1 MIKKIMTVLS
11 MLILS
16 TALTWA
22 VWEGNAVAGSQEEFP
37 AGLFA
42 SSDLFP
48 KYTLIEITNLEQ
60 DITSRAVVIDNE
72 GAQGVLVKVSPDLA
86 RVLAIKED
94 STVRI
99 RVSIP
104 PLVAEEGADPVLL
117 GKVEERQPTPTAVPE
132 KPAEEAP
139 QTSPV
144 EAVPIEE
151 PVQPAEKPI
160 QEDNNRKDPYEEPIQ
175 NEAVIQNEPAPPE
188 VAEPVKPAV
197 EPKGEKNEEVAPMTV
212 AEIETPVQPEPEEP
226 VSPIAEVEEPT
237 QPEKAPEEP
246 MAPIA
251 EVEEPSQPE
260 KTPAAPAAPVAEVS
274 EPVLPEPEIVPA
286 PAAVSEVTEP
296 VEFSA
301 SSEYSAEAEKPV
313 LDAPPIQEAPIEE
326 ESESSAEYTKP
337 VVQVAE
343 IAVPETASGL
353 DALLSPVPEV
363 STPIE
368 PEPVTVDEAESEKDM
383 EKPTVESELPAVE
396 PKEEPVE
403 ESEELQ
409 DEPEVVIAKEAL
421 AEKES
426 KDDTT
431 EDDLITENH
440 VMLVPSEPRAPMKE
454 FIPIPKEPEKPA
466 LPAAAPVVTQPAEE
480 LYTANV
486 LTKGA
491 FYVQI
496 GRFKDM
502 LNVESFVQR
511 YGKQYPI
518 AVEKSSTAQ
527 EVSYKVYVGPLKKD
541 EQGAT
546 LENFQKLGFKDAFL
560 KKAP

>member
-132 KPAEEAP
+132 KPAEEAS

-160 QEDNNRKDPYEEPIQ
+160 QEDNNRRDPYEEPIQ

-237 QPEKAPEEP
+237 QPEK
-246 MAPIA
+246 
-251 EVEEPSQPE
+251 
-260 KTPAAPAAPVAEVS
+260 TPAAPAAPVAEVS

-313 LDAPPIQEAPIEE
+313 LDAPPIQEPPIEE
-326 ESESSAEYTKP
+326 GSESSAEYTKP

-383 EKPTVESELPAVE
+383 EKPTVEPELPAVE

-409 DEPEVVIAKEAL
+409 DEPEIVIAKEAL
-421 AEKES
+421 AGKEP

-440 VMLVPSEPRAPMKE
+440 VMLVPSEPRVPMKE
-454 FIPIPKEPEKPA
+454 YIPAPKEPEQPV
-466 LPAAAPVVTQPAEE
+466 LPASPVVTQPAEE
-480 LYTANV
+480 LYTASV

-496 GRFKDM
+496 GWFKDM

-518 AVEKSSTAQ
+518 AVEKSPMTKGIF
-527 EVSYKVYVGPLKKD
+527 YKVYIGPLKKD
-541 EQGAT
+541 ERGAI

>member
-175 NEAVIQNEPAPPE
+175 NEAVIQNEPAPSE

-237 QPEKAPEEP
+237 
-246 MAPIA
+246 
-251 EVEEPSQPE
+251 QPE

-313 LDAPPIQEAPIEE
+313 LDAPPIQEPPIEE
-326 ESESSAEYTKP
+326 GSESSAEYTKP

-383 EKPTVESELPAVE
+383 EKPTVEPELPAVE

-409 DEPEVVIAKEAL
+409 DEPEIVIAKEAL
-421 AEKES
+421 AGKEP

-440 VMLVPSEPRAPMKE
+440 VMLVPSEPRVPMKE
-454 FIPIPKEPEKPA
+454 YIPAPKEPEQPA
-466 LPAAAPVVTQPAEE
+466 LPASPVVTQPAEE

-496 GRFKDM
+496 GWFKDM

-518 AVEKSSTAQ
+518 AVEKSPMTKGIF
-527 EVSYKVYVGPLKKD
+527 YKVYIGPLKKD
-541 EQGAT
+541 ERGAI

>member
-16 TALTWA
+16 TALIWA

-60 DITSRAVVIDNE
+60 NITSRAVVIDNE

-226 VSPIAEVEEPT
+226 
-237 QPEKAPEEP
+237 

-313 LDAPPIQEAPIEE
+313 LDAPPIQEPPIEE

-383 EKPTVESELPAVE
+383 EKPTVEPELPAVE

-421 AEKES
+421 AGKEP

-440 VMLVPSEPRAPMKE
+440 VMLVPSEPRVPMKE
-454 FIPIPKEPEKPA
+454 YIPAPKEPEQPA
-466 LPAAAPVVTQPAEE
+466 LPASPVVTQPAEE

-491 FYVQI
+491 FYVQV
-496 GRFKDM
+496 GRFKDI
-502 LNVESFVQR
+502 LNVESFVQM
-511 YGKQYPI
+511 YGKQYPVAI
-518 AVEKSSTAQ
+518 EKSSTAK
-527 EVSYKVYVGPLKKD
+527 EVFYKVYVGPLQKD
-541 EQGAT
+541 ERGAA
-546 LENFQKLGFKDAFL
+546 LETFQKLGFKDAFL

>member
-11 MLILS
+11 MLLLS

-22 VWEGNAVAGSQEEFP
+22 VWEGNAAAGLQEEFP
-37 AGLFA
+37 TGLFA

-60 DITSRAVVIDNE
+60 NITSRAVVINNE

-86 RVLAIKED
+86 KILAIKEGR
-94 STVRI
+94 TVRV

-117 GKVEERQPTPTAVPE
+117 GKVEERQLAPTAAPE
-132 KPAEEAP
+132 EPAEEIP
-139 QTSPV
+139 QVSPV
-144 EAVPIEE
+144 KAIPAEEPIQPAEE
-151 PVQPAEKPI
+151 PV

-175 NEAVIQNEPAPPE
+175 NEAPIQNEPAPPPE
-188 VAEPVKPAV
+188 VSEPVKPAA
-197 EPKGEKNEEVAPMTV
+197 ELKEEKNEKAEPIKEVDPITV

-237 QPEKAPEEP
+237 QPEVVPAEP
-246 MAPIA
+246 TA
-251 EVEEPSQPE
+251 S
-260 KTPAAPAAPVAEVS
+260 VAEVS

-286 PAAVSEVTEP
+286 PAAVPEVTEP
-296 VEFSA
+296 VELSV

-313 LDAPPIQEAPIEE
+313 LDAPPIQKPPIEAGG
-326 ESESSAEYTKP
+326 ESSGEYTKP

-343 IAVPETASGL
+343 IAVPATASEL

-368 PEPVTVDEAESEKDM
+368 PEPVTVDEAELEKDT
-383 EKPTVESELPAVE
+383 EEPTVEPKLPAVE
-396 PKEEPVE
+396 PNEEPAE
-403 ESEELQ
+403 ESDELQ
-409 DEPEVVIAKEAL
+409 DEPEVVIAEEAL
-421 AEKES
+421 AEQEP

-454 FIPIPKEPEKPA
+454 FIPVPKEPEKPA

-527 EVSYKVYVGPLKKD
+527 EVFYKVYVGPLKKD

-546 LENFQKLGFKDAFL
+546 LETFQKLGFKDAFL

>member
-1 MIKKIMTVLS
+1 

-175 NEAVIQNEPAPPE
+175 NEAVIQNEPAPSE

-212 AEIETPVQPEPEEP
+212 AEIETPVQ
-226 VSPIAEVEEPT
+226 
-237 QPEKAPEEP
+237 
-246 MAPIA
+246 
-251 EVEEPSQPE
+251 
-260 KTPAAPAAPVAEVS
+260 
-274 EPVLPEPEIVPA
+274 PEPEIVPA

-313 LDAPPIQEAPIEE
+313 LDAPPIQEPPIEE
-326 ESESSAEYTKP
+326 GSESSAEYTKP

-383 EKPTVESELPAVE
+383 EKPTVEPELPAVE

-409 DEPEVVIAKEAL
+409 DEPEIVIAKEAL
-421 AEKES
+421 AGKEP

-440 VMLVPSEPRAPMKE
+440 VMLVPSEPRVPMKE
-454 FIPIPKEPEKPA
+454 YIPAPKEPEQPA
-466 LPAAAPVVTQPAEE
+466 LPASPVVTQPAEE

-496 GRFKDM
+496 GWFKDM

-518 AVEKSSTAQ
+518 AVEKSPMTKGIF
-527 EVSYKVYVGPLKKD
+527 YKVYIGPLKKD
-541 EQGAT
+541 ERGAI

>member
-60 DITSRAVVIDNE
+60 NITSRAVVIDNE

-246 MAPIA
+246 VAPIA

-383 EKPTVESELPAVE
+383 EKPTVEPELPAVE

-421 AEKES
+421 AGKEP

-454 FIPIPKEPEKPA
+454 FIPVPKEPEKPA
-466 LPAAAPVVTQPAEE
+466 LPAVAPVVTQPAEE

-527 EVSYKVYVGPLKKD
+527 EVFYKVYVGPLKKD
-541 EQGAT
+541 ERGAT
-546 LENFQKLGFKDAFL
+546 LETFQKLGFKDAFL

>member
-237 QPEKAPEEP
+237 QPEKAP
-246 MAPIA
+246 
-251 EVEEPSQPE
+251 
-260 KTPAAPAAPVAEVS
+260 AAPAAPVAEVS

-313 LDAPPIQEAPIEE
+313 LDAPPIQEPPIEE

-383 EKPTVESELPAVE
+383 EKPIVEPELPAVE

-421 AEKES
+421 AGKEP

-440 VMLVPSEPRAPMKE
+440 VMLVPSEPRVPMKE
-454 FIPIPKEPEKPA
+454 YIPAPKEPEQPA
-466 LPAAAPVVTQPAEE
+466 LPASPVVTQPAEE

-496 GRFKDM
+496 GWFKDM

-518 AVEKSSTAQ
+518 AVEKSPMTKGIF
-527 EVSYKVYVGPLKKD
+527 YKVYIGPLKKD
-541 EQGAT
+541 ERGAI

>member
-16 TALTWA
+16 TALIWA

-60 DITSRAVVIDNE
+60 NITSRAVVIDNE

-151 PVQPAEKPI
+151 PVQPAEK
-160 QEDNNRKDPYEEPIQ
+160 PIQ

-313 LDAPPIQEAPIEE
+313 LDAPPIQEPPIEE

-343 IAVPETASGL
+343 ITVPETASGL

-383 EKPTVESELPAVE
+383 EKPTVEPELPAVE

-421 AEKES
+421 AGKEP

-440 VMLVPSEPRAPMKE
+440 VMLVPSEPRVPMKE
-454 FIPIPKEPEKPA
+454 YIPAPKEPEQPA
-466 LPAAAPVVTQPAEE
+466 LPASPVVTQPAEE

-496 GRFKDM
+496 GWFKDM

-518 AVEKSSTAQ
+518 AVEKSPMTKGIF
-527 EVSYKVYVGPLKKD
+527 YKVYIGPLKKD
-541 EQGAT
+541 ERGAI

>member
-132 KPAEEAP
+132 K
-139 QTSPV
+139 
-144 EAVPIEE
+144 
-151 PVQPAEKPI
+151 PAEKPI

-383 EKPTVESELPAVE
+383 EKPTVEPELPAVE

-421 AEKES
+421 AGKEP

-440 VMLVPSEPRAPMKE
+440 VMLVPSEPRVPMKE
-454 FIPIPKEPEKPA
+454 YIPAPKEPEQPA
-466 LPAAAPVVTQPAEE
+466 LPASPVVTQPAEE

-496 GRFKDM
+496 GWFKDM

-518 AVEKSSTAQ
+518 AVEKSPMTKGIF
-527 EVSYKVYVGPLKKD
+527 YKVYIGPLKKD
-541 EQGAT
+541 ERGAI

>member
-237 QPEKAPEEP
+237 QPEKAP
-246 MAPIA
+246 
-251 EVEEPSQPE
+251 
-260 KTPAAPAAPVAEVS
+260 AAPAAPVAEVS

-313 LDAPPIQEAPIEE
+313 LDAPPIQEPPIEE
-326 ESESSAEYTKP
+326 GSESSAEYTKP

-383 EKPTVESELPAVE
+383 EKPIVEPELPAVE

-421 AEKES
+421 AGKEP

-440 VMLVPSEPRAPMKE
+440 VMLVPSEPRVPMKE
-454 FIPIPKEPEKPA
+454 YIPAPKEPEQPA
-466 LPAAAPVVTQPAEE
+466 LPASPVVTQPAEE

-496 GRFKDM
+496 GWFKDM

-518 AVEKSSTAQ
+518 AVEKSPMTKGIF
-527 EVSYKVYVGPLKKD
+527 YKVYIGPLKKD
-541 EQGAT
+541 ERGAI

>member
-1 MIKKIMTVLS
+1 

-144 EAVPIEE
+144 EAAPIEE

-160 QEDNNRKDPYEEPIQ
+160 QEDNNRKGPYEEPIQ
-175 NEAVIQNEPAPPE
+175 NEAVIQNEPVPPE

-251 EVEEPSQPE
+251 EVEEPSQLE

-286 PAAVSEVTEP
+286 PAAVSEVAEP

-383 EKPTVESELPAVE
+383 EKPTVEPELPAVE
-396 PKEEPVE
+396 PKE

-409 DEPEVVIAKEAL
+409 DEPEVVIAKEVL
-421 AEKES
+421 AGKEP

-440 VMLVPSEPRAPMKE
+440 VMLVPSEPRVPMKE
-454 FIPIPKEPEKPA
+454 YIPAPKEPEQPA
-466 LPAAAPVVTQPAEE
+466 LPASPVVTQPAEE

-496 GRFKDM
+496 GWFKDM

-518 AVEKSSTAQ
+518 AVEKSPMTKGIF
-527 EVSYKVYVGPLKKD
+527 YKVYIGPLKKD
-541 EQGAT
+541 ERGAI

>member
-175 NEAVIQNEPAPPE
+175 NEAVIQNEPAPSE

-237 QPEKAPEEP
+237 
-246 MAPIA
+246 
-251 EVEEPSQPE
+251 QPE

-313 LDAPPIQEAPIEE
+313 LDAPPIQEPPIEE
-326 ESESSAEYTKP
+326 GSESSAEYTKP

-383 EKPTVESELPAVE
+383 EKPTVEPELPAVE

-409 DEPEVVIAKEAL
+409 DEPEIVIAKEAL
-421 AEKES
+421 AGKEP

-440 VMLVPSEPRAPMKE
+440 VMLVPSEPRVPMKE
-454 FIPIPKEPEKPA
+454 YLPAPKEPEQPA
-466 LPAAAPVVTQPAEE
+466 LPASPVVTQPAEE

-496 GRFKDM
+496 GWFKDM

-518 AVEKSSTAQ
+518 AVEKSPMTKGIF
-527 EVSYKVYVGPLKKD
+527 YKVYIGPLKKD
-541 EQGAT
+541 ERGAI